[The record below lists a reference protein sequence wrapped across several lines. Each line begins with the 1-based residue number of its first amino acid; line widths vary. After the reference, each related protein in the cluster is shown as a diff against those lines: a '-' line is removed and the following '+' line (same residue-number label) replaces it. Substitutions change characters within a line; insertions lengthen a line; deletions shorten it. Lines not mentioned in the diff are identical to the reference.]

1 MPEKKKYYWLKLKRD
16 FFKRHDIR
24 IVESMP
30 NGKDYILFYLKL
42 LLESID
48 HEGTLRF
55 SETIPYNEQMLSVV
69 TNTNI
74 DTVRSAMKLFIELN
88 MMTVFDDQTIY
99 MNEVDKLIGSAADN
113 DNANRVRRCRE
124 KKKQLSLQNV
134 TDDITKCNESKS
146 IEKEKDIDT
155 DIEVDVEV
163 EHATATATEENQL
176 KLVGGSLGKGVVYLT
191 DTQLHDLMD
200 RLGLDAF
207 NRYVDRLATFI
218 IEKNAHVNNH
228 YETILK
234 WYEEDS
240 QVSNK
245 SIGKKKAR
253 YGNFN
258 PDEAFQKA
266 LERSY
271 KKETV

>member
-1 MPEKKKYYWLKLKRD
+1 MFTQKIIDSDAFLDMPLSTQSLYFHLNMRADDDGFVNNPKK
-16 FFKRHDIR
+16 
-24 IVESMP
+24 IVRMVGASE
-30 NGKDYILFYLKL
+30 DDLKL
-42 LLESID
+42 LAVKRFIICFDNGVIVIKHWRMHNL
-48 HEGTLRF
+48 LRKDRYT
-55 SETIPYNEQMLSVV
+55 ETQYVEQMKSLKIKENGAY
-69 TNTNI
+69 T
-74 DTVRSAMKLFIELN
+74 E
-88 MMTVFDDQTIY
+88 
-99 MNEVDKLIGSAADN
+99 ADN
-113 DNANRVRRCRE
+113 DEV
-124 KKKQLSLQNV
+124 LSLDNQVATTWQPNGNQV
-134 TDDITKCNESKS
+134 ATQYS
-146 IEKEKDIDT
+146 IGKDSIGKVSSG
-155 DIEVDVEV
+155 ECSVVA
-163 EHATATATEENQL
+163 ATATATEENQL

-245 SIGKKKAR
+245 SIGKKKTR

-271 KKETV
+271 EKETV

>member
-1 MPEKKKYYWLKLKRD
+1 MTESKKYYWLKLKRD

-74 DTVRSAMKLFIELN
+74 DTVKSAMKLFIELN
-88 MMTVFDDQTIY
+88 MMTVCDDQTIY
-99 MNEVDKLIGSAADN
+99 MNEVDKLIGSASDN

-124 KKKQLSLQNV
+124 KKKLLALQNV
-134 TDDITKCNESKS
+134 TDSITKCNESKS
-146 IEKEKDIDT
+146 IEKEKDTELDT
-155 DIEVDVEV
+155 EVEV
-163 EHATATATEENQL
+163 EAHTATATEENQL

-191 DTQLHDLMD
+191 DSQLHDLMD

-218 IEKNAHVNNH
+218 IEKKAHVKNH

-240 QVSNK
+240 KVK
-245 SIGKKKAR
+245 KVTGKKKTR
-253 YGNFN
+253 YGDF
-258 PDEAFQKA
+258 DTEEAFENAVK
-266 LERSY
+266 RSY
-271 KKETV
+271 NT